1 MKELY
6 LEMILKFLIASA
18 QFYPTQKE
26 DKDWETSMRKDVV
39 FDIIRY
45 DIIDGEIIWDIFI
58 E

>member
-1 MKELY
+1 MLSF
-6 LEMILKFLIASA
+6 ILHKKRI
-18 QFYPTQKE
+18 KIG
-26 DKDWETSMRKDVV
+26 ETSMRNDVV